1 MENNFKYKGENMVNQ
16 NEIYTVEIEDT
27 NIFANGVCHIDSF
40 VVFVEGALKGEKCKI
55 QITKVYPRYAY
66 AKCVEI
72 LENNENRITPVCDKY
87 GICGG
92 CSFLHTSISFENKT
106 KESFVKSVFN
116 KNKINADFEEIS
128 CPVSQKYRNKV
139 VLFYNGQSFGYNEKS
154 TTNIVEH
161 TSCLLNDE
169 IFDDIANFTAIEL
182 KNTPL
187 RALYLRKN
195 RSNTEIMVCPVFYK
209 NTDIFKYTGLLV
221 NKFPNVK
228 TVLVAELKDKDFA
241 IEKLTFKTVYG
252 DGYITDTLC
261 GLNFKI
267 SPKSFYQVNPD
278 CAELLYEKAIELLN
292 PQPNEQIAD
301 LFCGTG
307 TMGIITA
314 KRTNCKV
321 YGIEIEPSAVKD
333 AKKNAKL
340 NGVTNI
346 EFKVE
351 DASKFDKQIDSCIID
366 PPRKGCS
373 KFMLDTLLRLKPQKI
388 VYVSCNPDTMCN
400 DLKELLNYYKI
411 SSPVFTYNQFPKT
424 THIEAVLCLTRLL

>member
-1 MENNFKYKGENMVNQ
+1 MVNQ
-16 NEIYTVEIEDT
+16 GEIYTVIIEDT
-27 NIFANGVCHIDSF
+27 NIFANGICHIDSF
-40 VVFVEGALKGEKCKI
+40 VVFVDGTLKGEKCKI
-55 QITKVYPRYAY
+55 QITKVHPRYAY
-66 AKCVEI
+66 AKCIEMIEPSPHRVPP
-72 LENNENRITPVCDKY
+72 NCDKY
-87 GICGG
+87 KKCGG
-92 CSFLHTSISFENKT
+92 CSFLHTTIEYENET
-106 KESFVKSVFN
+106 KLNFVKSVFA
-116 KNKINADFEEIS
+116 KNKIEAEFAEIS
-128 CPVSQKYRNKV
+128 CPVCEKYRNKV
-139 VLFYNGQSFGYNEKS
+139 VLFFNGDSFGYNEKS
-154 TTNIVEH
+154 TTSIVEH
-161 TSCLLNDE
+161 TSCLLNSE
-169 IFDDIANFTAIEL
+169 LFDKIADFTAKAL
-182 KNTPL
+182 KNTSL

-195 RSNTEIMVCPVFYK
+195 RSNTEIMVCPIFYK

-314 KRTNCKV
+314 KRTNCNV

-333 AKKNAKL
+333 AKQNAKL
-340 NGVTNI
+340 NDVTNI
-346 EFKVE
+346 EFKAE
-351 DASKFDKQIDSCIID
+351 DASKFDKKIDACIID

-400 DLKELLNYYKI
+400 DLKTLLNDYKI
-411 SSPVFTYNQFPKT
+411 VSPVYTYNQFPKT
-424 THIEAVLCLTRLL
+424 THIEAVLCLTLK

>member
-1 MENNFKYKGENMVNQ
+1 MVNL
-16 NEIYTVEIEDT
+16 NEIYEVVIEDT

-40 VVFVEGALKGEKCKI
+40 VVFVENALKGEKCKI
-55 QITKVYPRYAY
+55 QISKVHPRFAY
-66 AKCVEI
+66 AKCNEV
-72 LENNENRITPVCDKY
+72 LESNINRTAHVCDKY
-87 GICGG
+87 EKCGG
-92 CSFLHTSISFENKT
+92 CSFLHTSINFENET
-106 KESFVKSVFN
+106 KENFVKSVFT
-116 KNKINADFEEIS
+116 KNKINAIFEKII
-128 CPVSQKYRNKV
+128 CPVSEKYRNKI

-154 TTNIVEH
+154 TTKIIEH
-161 TSCLLNDE
+161 TSCILNNE
-169 IFDDIANFTAIEL
+169 IFDNIALFTAKAL
-182 KNTPL
+182 KGTPL

-195 RSNTEIMVCPVFYK
+195 RDNTEIMVCPIFY
-209 NTDIFKYTGLLV
+209 TQTSILEYVSLLL
-221 NKFPNVK
+221 KEFPNVK
-228 TVLVAELKDKDFA
+228 TVLTASIKDKDFA
-241 IEKLTFKTVYG
+241 TEKLTFKTVYG

-261 GLNFKI
+261 GLSFKI

-278 CAELLYEKAIELLN
+278 CAELLYKKAIELLN

-314 KRTNCKV
+314 KRTNCKA

-333 AKKNAKL
+333 ARTNAKL

-346 EFKVE
+346 EFKAQ

-373 KFMLDTLLRLKPQKI
+373 KLMLDTLLRLKPKRI

-400 DLKELLNYYKI
+400 DLKALLNDYAI
-411 SSPVFTYNQFPKT
+411 SSPVYTYNQFPRT
-424 THIEAVLCLTRLL
+424 SHTESIVMLTLK